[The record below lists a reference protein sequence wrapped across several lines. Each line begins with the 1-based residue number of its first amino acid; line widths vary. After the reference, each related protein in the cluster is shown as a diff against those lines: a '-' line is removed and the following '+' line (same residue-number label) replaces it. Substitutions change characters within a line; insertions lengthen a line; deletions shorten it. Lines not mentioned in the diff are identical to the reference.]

1 MEDSQII
8 TLYWQRSETAI
19 VETQSKYGSYC
30 YSIANNILNSHED
43 AEESVNDTYMA
54 AWESMPP
61 HKPDVLS
68 AFLGKLTRRIS
79 IDKWRRRSADKR
91 GGGTVTVALE
101 ELAGCIPSEFD
112 LQKEMEAKELAE
124 VINGFLDTLS
134 SFEKEVFLRR
144 YFYLSSIDEIAKR
157 MRISDSK
164 VKSMLHRIRNRL
176 RTYLEK
182 EGYK

>member
-8 TLYWQRSETAI
+8 ALYWQRSENAI
-19 VETQSKYGSYC
+19 HETQNKYGSYC
-30 YSIANNILNSHED
+30 YSIANNILNSPED
-43 AEESVNDTYMA
+43 SEESVNDTYLA

-79 IDKWRRRSADKR
+79 IDKWRNRSADKR

-101 ELAGCIPSEFD
+101 ELTGCIPSEFD

-124 VINGFLDTLS
+124 VINIFLDTLS
-134 SFEKEVFLRR
+134 FPEKRAFLMR
-144 YFYLSSIDEIAKR
+144 YFYLSSIDDIAKR
-157 MRISDSK
+157 MRFSDSK
-164 VKSMLHRIRNRL
+164 VKSTLHRIRKKL

-182 EGYK
+182 EGF

>member
-8 TLYWQRSETAI
+8 ALYWQRSENAI
-19 VETQSKYGSYC
+19 HETQNKYGSYC
-30 YSIANNILNSHED
+30 YSIANNILNSPED
-43 AEESVNDTYMA
+43 SEESVNDTYLA

-79 IDKWRRRSADKR
+79 IDKWRKRSADKR

-101 ELAGCIPSEFD
+101 ELTGCIPSEFD

-124 VINGFLDTLS
+124 VINIFLDTLS
-134 SFEKEVFLRR
+134 FPEKRAFLMR
-144 YFYLSSIDEIAKR
+144 YFYLSSIDDIAKR
-157 MRISDSK
+157 MRFSDSK
-164 VKSMLHRIRNRL
+164 VKSTLHRIRKKL

-182 EGYK
+182 EGF